1 MQTSSSKNR
10 KNCDRFAYWEMLRYI
25 QTVRSAR
32 PSTEISKQEEKLFMK
47 SNILQKLTAAALV
60 GTLGISL
67 VACGSSSESSST
79 ATTTSSGETE
89 AITGQTLKVMLSEE
103 PGEGDAL
110 GTSLE
115 TWAAETGNTI
125 EKIIISHDDMRSK
138 FPAMAK
144 NKDLPDLISTT
155 FLHQLYP
162 EEFVKMDEVL
172 DLSIFNQQALNI
184 VCKSYTSDDITGA
197 LEQFTTTCVFYNKDA
212 FEAAGLT
219 APTAED
225 PWTWEELYENAALLQ
240 EKAGVKYGFAADVSR
255 ARYDILM
262 YANGGSLVEKDG
274 DSFTVTVN
282 SPENIATL
290 ERFVQANND
299 GVMPKAIWAGGTT
312 DNPVE
317 YFKNGDA
324 AILLSGSWNYNTF
337 VNDISK
343 FEFGVMV
350 SPTGTEGQSSIL
362 GGAALA
368 IPSNAKNAELAKQF
382 IQWLYEE
389 ENYQN
394 YLQLHKGLSVLNN
407 VMYQPEDES
416 VKEGFTVMQNET
428 AYMTDTFMVDESSSW
443 RTYKDNEYRDAIKRA
458 VAGEVT
464 AKEALDGFATQLA
477 ESSGWS
483 MKYPVG

>member
-1 MQTSSSKNR
+1 
-10 KNCDRFAYWEMLRYI
+10 
-25 QTVRSAR
+25 
-32 PSTEISKQEEKLFMK
+32 MK
-47 SNILQKLTAAALV
+47 SNFFTRLSAVALIAAMGLSLTA
-60 GTLGISL
+60 
-67 VACGSSSESSST
+67 CGGSTDSSSGT
-79 ATTTSSGETE
+79 ADDGKTS
-89 AITGQTLKVMLSEE
+89 GQTLKVMLSEE

-115 TWAAETGNTI
+115 NWAAETGNTV

-138 FPAMAK
+138 FPSMAK
-144 NKDLPDLISTT
+144 SHDLPDLASTT

-162 EEFVKMDEVL
+162 DEFVKMDEVL
-172 DLSIFNQQALNI
+172 DLSIFNEQALDI

-197 LEQFTTTCVFYNKDA
+197 LEQFTTTCMFYNKDA

-282 SPENIATL
+282 SPENVSTL
-290 ERFVQANND
+290 ERFVKANAD

-350 SPTGTEGQSSIL
+350 SPKGTVSQSSIL

-368 IPSNAKNAELAKQF
+368 IPANAKNTELAKDF
-382 IQWLYEE
+382 IKWLYEDQD
-389 ENYQN
+389 NYKD
-394 YLQLHKGLSVLNN
+394 YLQLHKGLSVLNG
-407 VMYQPEDES
+407 VMYEPENES
-416 VKEGFTVMQNET
+416 AKEDFALMQNET
-428 AYMTDTFMVDESSSW
+428 TYMTDTFVVDESSSW

-458 VAGEVT
+458 VSGEIT
-464 AKEALDGFATQLA
+464 AQEALDGFASALA

-483 MKYPVG
+483 MKYPA

>member
-1 MQTSSSKNR
+1 
-10 KNCDRFAYWEMLRYI
+10 
-25 QTVRSAR
+25 
-32 PSTEISKQEEKLFMK
+32 MK
-47 SNILQKLTAAALV
+47 ANLITRLSAAALIAAM
-60 GTLGISL
+60 GLSL
-67 VACGSSSESSST
+67 TACGGTNSSSNASDG
-79 ATTTSSGETE
+79 GETS
-89 AITGQTLKVMLSEE
+89 GQTLKVMLSEE

-115 TWAAETGNTI
+115 NWAAETGNTV

-138 FPAMAK
+138 FPSMAK
-144 NKDLPDLISTT
+144 THDLPDLVSTT

-162 EEFVKMDEVL
+162 DEFVKMDEVL
-172 DLSIFNQQALNI
+172 DLSIFNQQALDI

-197 LEQFTTTCVFYNKDA
+197 LEQFTTTCMFYNKDA

-225 PWTWEELYENAALLQ
+225 PWTWEELYQNAALLQ

-282 SPENIATL
+282 SPENVATL
-290 ERFVQANND
+290 ERFVQANED

-337 VNDISK
+337 ASDISK
-343 FEFGVMV
+343 FDFGVMV
-350 SPTGTEGQSSIL
+350 SPKGTQSQASIL

-368 IPSNAKNAELAKQF
+368 IPANAENTELAKDF
-382 IQWLYEE
+382 IKWLYEDK

-394 YLQLHKGLSVLNN
+394 YLQLHKGLSVLND
-407 VMYQPEDES
+407 VMYEPEDETA
-416 VKEGFTVMQNET
+416 KEDFALMQNET
-428 AYMTDTFMVDESSSW
+428 TYMTDTFMVDESSSW

-458 VAGEVT
+458 VSGEIT
-464 AKEALDGFATQLA
+464 AQEALDGFASELA

-483 MKYPVG
+483 MKYPA